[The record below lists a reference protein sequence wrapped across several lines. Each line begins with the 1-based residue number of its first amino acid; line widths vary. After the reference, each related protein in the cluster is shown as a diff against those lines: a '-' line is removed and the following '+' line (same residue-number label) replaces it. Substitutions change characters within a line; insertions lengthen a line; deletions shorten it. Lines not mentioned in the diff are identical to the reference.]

1 MGSLSQLYLA
11 LEALQFFD
19 SFIFKLYDLAKI
31 LKELHLL
38 TGHHL
43 LEARIK
49 LPLRNVYYINKH
61 DSGI

>member
-38 TGHHL
+38 SGRL

-61 DSGI
+61 GSGI